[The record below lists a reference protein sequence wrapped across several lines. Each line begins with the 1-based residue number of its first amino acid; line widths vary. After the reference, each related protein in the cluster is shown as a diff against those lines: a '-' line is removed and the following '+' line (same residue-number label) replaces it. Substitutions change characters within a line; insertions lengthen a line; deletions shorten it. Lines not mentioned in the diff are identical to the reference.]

1 MNMSNNAIDLVYICG
16 SGHNEELR
24 YSIRSAVK
32 NLKFN
37 NLWVVGGKPN
47 WYIGNYIEVA
57 QNKSKYV
64 NARNNLRAICSSPE
78 ISDSFILMNDDFYIM
93 NKVDNVPY
101 MHGGLLADKITK
113 YKNLTGDTRYVL
125 MLKRTLSNLSRR
137 INKDVL
143 DYELHV
149 PMIME
154 KEKLLTVIELPD
166 LWRSRYGNTFDV
178 GGIEMDDV
186 KVYSFGALTKKSY
199 DINNLKY
206 NYLSSNNDSF
216 EMIKDKI
223 LNIDFA
229 DKTVYEA

>member
-1 MNMSNNAIDLVYICG
+1 MSNNAIDLVYICG

-125 MLKRTLSNLSRR
+125 MLKRTLLNLSRR

-149 PMIME
+149 PMVME
-154 KEKLLTVIELPD
+154 KEKLLNVIELPD
-166 LWRSRYGNTFDV
+166 LWRSRYGNTFNV

>member
-125 MLKRTLSNLSRR
+125 MLKRTLLNLSRR

-149 PMIME
+149 PMVME
-154 KEKLLTVIELPD
+154 KEKLLNVIELPD
-166 LWRSRYGNTFDV
+166 LWRSRYGNTFNV